1 MSKRACHAA
10 RMKIKKSIQFQI
22 SCFSLFGDAYHQIVA
37 AFVTAQL
44 VTKHG
49 GRHELIGGTADDHA
63 ATRKWCS
70 LFAPEV
76 IFSSAPR
83 RNPVIAFA
91 A

>member
-1 MSKRACHAA
+1 
-10 RMKIKKSIQFQI
+10 MKITIRFQI
-22 SCFSLFGDAYHQIVA
+22 SSISLFGGAYRQIVA

-49 GRHELIGGTADDHA
+49 GRHELIGDTADDHA
-63 ATRKWCS
+63 ATREWCS

-91 A
+91 E